1 MNDHY
6 DFVVIGAGSAGYAA
20 ASTAIAL
27 GLKVAIIEGGEEVGG
42 LCILRGCMPSKTLIE
57 SANRAL
63 TIRRAEEFGL
73 RAENFAVRPDEI
85 IARKKKLVAQFAEYR
100 RDQLEKSDFDFIRGW
115 ASFLDPYRVEIVSA
129 NGDRRVI
136 EGKTFLIATGSRRK
150 NVPVPGLE
158 EVGFRDSDAALE
170 WASIPRSVVI
180 LGAGPTGLEF
190 AHFYAALGAEVTIV
204 QRSAHILKSNDAD
217 VSDALADALRR
228 RGIAIYARTTLSR
241 AEKAGEKKRVYF
253 QQDGVEKSVEADE
266 IIYAL
271 GREPNLMGIA
281 VRAGLD
287 ECPVVNARQQSAV
300 DHIFGAGD
308 VVGPFEIVHIAIQQG
323 EVAARNAARLV
334 RQSAEELEVVDYR
347 LKLFVIFTVPEVA
360 SVGATEEELRCAGIK
375 YRVAK
380 ARFDDHGK
388 SMVLG
393 ETEGFVKLIA
403 DARSREILGAAAVGP
418 KASELIH
425 EIVAAM
431 YFRATASDLLK
442 IPHYHPTLSE
452 IWTYPAEEL
461 VAES

>member
-1 MNDHY
+1 
-6 DFVVIGAGSAGYAA
+6 
-20 ASTAIAL
+20 
-27 GLKVAIIEGGEEVGG
+27 

-57 SANRAL
+57 SANRAM
-63 TIRRAEEFGL
+63 TIQRATEFGL
-73 RAENFAVRPDEI
+73 RAENFSVRPDEI
-85 IARKKKLVAQFAEYR
+85 LARKKKLVAQFADYR
-100 RDQLEKSDFDFIRGW
+100 RGQLEKGNFDFIRGW
-115 ASFLDPYRVEIVSA
+115 ASFLDPHRVEIVAA
-129 NGDRRVI
+129 NGERRVI
-136 EGKTFLIATGSRRK
+136 HGKTFLIATGSRRK
-150 NVPVPGLE
+150 TVRIPGLE
-158 EVGFRDSDAALE
+158 EASFRDSDAALE
-170 WASIPRSVVI
+170 WAAVPKSLIV

-190 AHFYAALGAEVTIV
+190 AHYYAALGSHVTII
-204 QRSAHILKSNDAD
+204 QRSAHILKSDDPD
-217 VSDALADALRR
+217 VSDALADALRK
-228 RGIAIYARTTLSR
+228 RGIQIFTSTTLTCL
-241 AEKAGEKKRVYF
+241 EKTGEKKRICF
-253 QQDGVEKSVEADE
+253 QHAGEEKSVEADE

-281 VRAGLD
+281 TRAGLD
-287 ECPVVNARQQSAV
+287 ECPVVNARQQSEV

-308 VVGPFEIVHIAIQQG
+308 VVGPFEIVHIAVQQG

-334 RQSAEELEVVDYR
+334 RQSHEKLEMVDYR

-360 SVGATEEELRCAGIK
+360 SVGATEEELRCAGTK

-388 SMVLG
+388 SIVLG

-403 DARSREILGAAAVGP
+403 DAETKEILGAAVVGP

-431 YFRATASDLLK
+431 YFHATAADLLK

-461 VAES
+461 VDDS